1 MRRVL
6 FNQTSTK
13 VIKKESFMKKSAY
26 FIFCLSML
34 GLVMLPVFTNAGVT
48 GTPTPNN
55 VKVTDTAIKDMR
67 TYNCLA
73 CHAIDKKL
81 VGPSF
86 KDVAAKYN
94 PENTTPDAMRVKI
107 LAKKVME
114 GGKGVWGPIPM
125 PPNSV
130 NRNQAEAMV
139 HYILTLNR
147 K

>member
-1 MRRVL
+1 
-6 FNQTSTK
+6 
-13 VIKKESFMKKSAY
+13 MKKSAY

>member
-1 MRRVL
+1 
-6 FNQTSTK
+6 
-13 VIKKESFMKKSAY
+13 MKKSAY
-26 FIFCLSML
+26 FILCLSML